1 MDELFVVNQKL
12 RSTSSTTKDDTHLSV
27 PYLGITMT
35 VNDVVIPDFREKN
48 QVLNTCVRS
57 RSSFHT
63 CRQ

>member
-12 RSTSSTTKDDTHLSV
+12 RSTSLTTKDGTHLSV

-48 QVLNTCVRS
+48 QVFTHADS
-57 RSSFHT
+57 KT
-63 CRQ
+63 IE